1 MLIGLL
7 RAIILY
13 IAIIIIMRILG
24 KRQIGELQPT
34 ELVITILISEIL
46 AIPMQDT
53 KLPLLNTFIPVFL
66 LVGFEI
72 LVSVISLK
80 SIKFRSLLQGNSI
93 TVIKEGKLDLTQL
106 KNLRFSIDDLLEEL
120 RKKNI
125 FDISTVQS
133 AVVETNG
140 TLSVLLKSDY
150 DTVRKNDL
158 KIKAPENTYP
168 AVVIS
173 DGRIINKNLPQ
184 CNTDSKSFNEFL
196 TSRNINVKDI
206 ILMTLDTDGK
216 IYTIRKDDC
225 L

>member
-1 MLIGLL
+1 MLIGLF

-53 KLPLLNTFIPVFL
+53 KLPLLNTIIPVFL

-72 LVSVISLK
+72 IVSVLSLK
-80 SIKFRSLLQGNSI
+80 SIRFRTALQGNSV
-93 TVIKEGKLDLTQL
+93 TVIKDGKLDLSKL
-106 KNLRFSIDDLLEEL
+106 KSIRFSIDDLLEEL

-125 FDISTVQS
+125 FDISSVQN
-133 AVVETNG
+133 AIIETDG
-140 TLSVLLKSDY
+140 SLSVMLKSEF
-150 DTVRKNDL
+150 DTVKANDL
-158 KIKAPENTYP
+158 NIKKPEST
-168 AVVIS
+168 AASVVIS
-173 DGRIINKNLPQ
+173 DGRIIKKNLLE
-184 CNTDSKSFNEFL
+184 CNTDFKAFTDFL
-196 TSRNINVKDI
+196 KSRNIKEKEIV
-206 ILMTLDTDGK
+206 LMTLDKDGK
-216 IYTIRKDDC
+216 INIIRKDEC